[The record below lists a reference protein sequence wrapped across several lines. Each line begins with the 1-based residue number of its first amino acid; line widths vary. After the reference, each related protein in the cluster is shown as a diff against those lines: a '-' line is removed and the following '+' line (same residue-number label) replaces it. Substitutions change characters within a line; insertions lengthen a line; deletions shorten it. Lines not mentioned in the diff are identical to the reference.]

1 MSKKVLQNQAGSG
14 RGASKKSGAS
24 GGNFSRKQTASER
37 ENKKASGPRAGQ
49 TVKKNP
55 CLALGDFKKRRA
67 SERKNKRWSES
78 RASQGAGNFS
88 RFAAKNSNIEKKPVR
103 GEKVKNAGT
112 EKNAGHF
119 RAMPR
124 SRDTSQKRPAQIQ
137 KLILMHI
144 TNLSVKSK
152 SDPKSKSG
160 DTLHAPACS
169 RQTRSRASY
178 SPKCA
183 PVCARILR

>member
-1 MSKKVLQNQAGSG
+1 MQNQAWSG

-55 CLALGDFKKRRA
+55 CLALGDFEKRRA
-67 SERKNKRWSES
+67 SERKNKRWSGQGQAKAPEIFP
-78 RASQGAGNFS
+78 ASPQKIQTS
-88 RFAAKNSNIEKKPVR
+88 KKKPR
-103 GEKVKNAGT
+103 AGKRSKT
-112 EKNAGHF
+112 GQQRKI
-119 RAMPR
+119 RAAWGACLTSETHPPR
-124 SRDTSQKRPAQIQ
+124 SQQKSQ